1 MTNYPPL
8 LDGSRF
14 ALLALLSNVAFFY
27 LGQWAERRKR
37 ARASRMLYVV
47 AERAKV
53 VCFTPD
59 EFDQLAKTYGASTE
73 QRHQMIESLF
83 NPPPLTK

>member
-1 MTNYPPL
+1 MPHPPL
-8 LDGSRF
+8 LDGSWF

-27 LGQWAERRKR
+27 LGQWSERRKR
-37 ARASRMLYVV
+37 VRSSRMLYVV

-53 VCFTPD
+53 VSFTPD
-59 EFDQLAKTYGASTE
+59 EFDQLAKTYSASTE
-73 QRHQMIESLF
+73 QRHQVIAALF